1 MVVCATVFGAAMS
14 GTWGALAN
22 TFEPENVLEPLDGG
36 SVFEANAGE
45 ALFLDRDYEIR
56 KWPDFLEGQPFVRSS
71 IDRSGI
77 RVLQDGVIFVI
88 TPATGNI
95 SEAATLIDAGFERVD
110 TERFTP
116 FSGGI
121 GDGRDRS
128 DVYQKQVQAGDE
140 IVYGRFGVTVW
151 SDELMPANPYEP
163 LGSRSWEPSLQ
174 IETVD
179 ISQETDRHVIV
190 SEGTEEIYEGHVDTL
205 LMPDNETI
213 FAAWARGHA
222 VHVGPLARSDDGGKT
237 WSDLI
242 DVPDNWWDVSNTPTI
257 HRLVDSEGVERLFVF
272 AGGLRF
278 PGVKMQ
284 QAVSE
289 DSGKTW
295 SPMKDNGLIGEVP
308 PKDILSVDDGKKVL
322 MWSDRRDPTNHVW
335 QSASYDGGLTWENE
349 RILFKTPGIWA
360 QPAIIR
366 SPDGRQWLMLM
377 REQSR
382 QYNAL
387 FSVSDDKGES
397 WSEPRELHPSLTGD
411 RHVIRY
417 APDGRVVAV
426 MRDRAGQGFDK
437 WQSETYGHFVAWV
450 GTYDDIIERRP
461 GEYRIK
467 LLHSYA
473 NWDCGYAGFEV
484 LPDGTFVATTYIKYQ
499 PGPKKHS
506 VVSTRFT
513 LDELDKKWR
522 EKFGNQK

>member
-1 MVVCATVFGAAMS
+1 
-14 GTWGALAN
+14 
-22 TFEPENVLEPLDGG
+22 
-36 SVFEANAGE
+36 
-45 ALFLDRDYEIR
+45 
-56 KWPDFLEGQPFVRSS
+56 
-71 IDRSGI
+71 
-77 RVLQDGVIFVI
+77 
-88 TPATGNI
+88 
-95 SEAATLIDAGFERVD
+95 
-110 TERFTP
+110 
-116 FSGGI
+116 
-121 GDGRDRS
+121 
-128 DVYQKQVQAGDE
+128 
-140 IVYGRFGVTVW
+140 
-151 SDELMPANPYEP
+151 
-163 LGSRSWEPSLQ
+163 
-174 IETVD
+174 
-179 ISQETDRHVIV
+179 
-190 SEGTEEIYEGHVDTL
+190 
-205 LMPDNETI
+205 
-213 FAAWARGHA
+213 
-222 VHVGPLARSDDGGKT
+222 
-237 WSDLI
+237 
-242 DVPDNWWDVSNTPTI
+242 
-257 HRLVDSEGVERLFVF
+257 
-272 AGGLRF
+272 
-278 PGVKMQ
+278 
-284 QAVSE
+284 
-289 DSGKTW
+289 
-295 SPMKDNGLIGEVP
+295 
-308 PKDILSVDDGKKVL
+308 VL